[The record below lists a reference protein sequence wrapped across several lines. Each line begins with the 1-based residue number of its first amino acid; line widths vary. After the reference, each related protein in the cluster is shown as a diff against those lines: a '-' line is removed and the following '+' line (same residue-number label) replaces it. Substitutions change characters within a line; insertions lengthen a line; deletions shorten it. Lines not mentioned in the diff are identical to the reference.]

1 MCNCSKEIS
10 QTDCGRLL
18 ECLRDP
24 EKRKFIYHIFTE
36 LNGKT
41 RLEIAYVPNDK
52 SPNDIANERG
62 FVDQNGLP
70 EWFLPQEHPC
80 LYHLIQKQ
88 K

>member
-10 QTDCGRLL
+10 QTDCARLL

-24 EKRKFIYHIFTE
+24 QKRKFIYHIFTE
-36 LNGKT
+36 PSGKT
-41 RLEIAYVPNDK
+41 RLEIAYVPPEQT
-52 SPNDIANERG
+52 PNDIAIQRKFLDEKGN
-62 FVDQNGLP
+62 P

-80 LYHLIQKQ
+80 LYHLNEKT